1 MMRWLGAFVS
11 FAAIWLSHVPAQAA
25 CISLI
30 RGPLVI
36 DVKSCKAIVPEKDL
50 TYGDEAFRDV
60 KGLDPKAKG
69 KLFATYRGLLISG
82 EVVKST
88 AIQSGLDVQGALNG
102 TTADFYVAPGA
113 NNCAA
118 IQGKRIASDID
129 EVCCEGN
136 ADAPCMLKTSYMLK
150 TAKLVGVAESSAGDR
165 TRKEVEKNPRY
176 QAALKLFQGK
186 KYKKAAKEFEAV
198 LKDMTL
204 DIRGNFLLA
213 SSYHKQELCQKALPP
228 LEYIAEQAE
237 AKKIWGDEEGIARQA
252 IFLLARCYAKTGDA
266 GKSVIILNTYL
277 IEAGKYRSE
286 IEKSLKLAEFGYI
299 HTTKEYKEYKEQ
311 AKKIVGN

>member
-1 MMRWLGAFVS
+1 MMRWRRAFVILFS
-11 FAAIWLSHVPAQAA
+11 LLMFSMQAEAA

-30 RGPLVI
+30 RGPLVL
-36 DVKSCKAIVPEKDL
+36 DVKSCRAIVPEKDL
-50 TYGDEAFRDV
+50 
-60 KGLDPKAKG
+60 KGLDAKG
-69 KLFATYRGLLISG
+69 KAKLFGTYRGLLISG

-88 AIQSGLDVQGALNG
+88 AIQSGLDVQGALSG
-102 TTADFYVAPGA
+102 STADFFIAPGVS
-113 NNCAA
+113 NCPA
-118 IQGKRIASDID
+118 IQGKRIASEID

-136 ADAPCMLKTSYMLK
+136 ADSPCMLKTSYLLK
-150 TAKLVGVAESSAGDR
+150 SAKLVGAAESSAGDR

-176 QAALKLFQGK
+176 QAALKLFQGEK
-186 KYKKAAKEFEAV
+186 FKKAAKELEAV
-198 LKDMTL
+198 RKEGGL

-213 SSYHKQELCQKALPP
+213 SAYHKQELCQKSIAP

-277 IEAGKYRSE
+277 IEAGKYQTE

-299 HTTKEYKEYKEQ
+299 HTTREYKEYKAQ
-311 AKKIVGN
+311 ARKILGN